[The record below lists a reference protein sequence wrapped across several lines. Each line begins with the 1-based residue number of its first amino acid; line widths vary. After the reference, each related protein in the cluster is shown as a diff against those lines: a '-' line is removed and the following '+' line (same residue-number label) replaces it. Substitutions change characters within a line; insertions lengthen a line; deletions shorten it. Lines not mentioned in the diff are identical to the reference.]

1 MFRKGV
7 FPMYIP
13 KHFKV
18 EDKQV
23 IYDFIEK
30 NSFGIL
36 FSSHNG
42 MPFATHLP
50 LVLDRDECY
59 LYGHFARPNTQWK
72 DIENQEILVVFHGP
86 HHYISSSWYETSVS
100 VPTWNYA
107 AVHVYGTI
115 ERMDDQTELLQ
126 SLQKLVS
133 KYEMPDSHYT
143 IDEQNQ
149 AYVDGLTKGIV
160 GFRLKINRFDGKW
173 KLSQNHTAERK
184 EKVIENL
191 NRIGSDHAIE
201 IAKLMKDEMA

>member
-1 MFRKGV
+1 
-7 FPMYIP
+7 
-13 KHFKV
+13 
-18 EDKQV
+18 
-23 IYDFIEK
+23 
-30 NSFGIL
+30 
-36 FSSHNG
+36 

-50 LVLDRDECY
+50 LLLDRDKGY

-115 ERMDDQTELLQ
+115 EITDNQDELLHG
-126 SLQKLVS
+126 LEKLIS
-133 KYEMPDSHYT
+133 KYEDQDSNYS

-149 AYVDGLTKGIV
+149 AFVDGLMKGIV
-160 GFRLKINRFDGKW
+160 GFRLKIDRIEGKW
-173 KLSQNHTAERK
+173 KLSQNHSAERK

-191 NRIGSDHAIE
+191 NRIGSDHANE